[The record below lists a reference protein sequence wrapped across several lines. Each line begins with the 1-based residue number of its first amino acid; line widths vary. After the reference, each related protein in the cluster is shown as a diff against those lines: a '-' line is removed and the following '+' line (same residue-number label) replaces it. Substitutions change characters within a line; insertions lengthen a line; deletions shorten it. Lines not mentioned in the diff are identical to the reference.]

1 MAVHVVCVWHL
12 MKSEIIKDRCQH
24 TYVVDEYH
32 YSVFPFWQFQNFHQ
46 SFVCFCF
53 QTQQIPFLQQTLED
67 LHLVG
72 YVTWTFHNRCNLRTS
87 FCCKILLRII
97 FFPPEI
103 LHWKSISSLFPSLST
118 IQLAKHLLLIITLN
132 RRFYILL
139 VPTTSCKLLLDTIS
153 H

>member
-1 MAVHVVCVWHL
+1 MPTHICSWWIPTTIPCSHFDNYKIFISL
-12 MKSEIIKDRCQH
+12 LF
-24 TYVVDEYH
+24 
-32 YSVFPFWQFQNFHQ
+32 VFVFKLSRFLFCSNFGPY
-46 SFVCFCF
+46 
-53 QTQQIPFLQQTLED
+53 ILED

-103 LHWKSISSLFPSLST
+103 LHWKSISSFSPSLST